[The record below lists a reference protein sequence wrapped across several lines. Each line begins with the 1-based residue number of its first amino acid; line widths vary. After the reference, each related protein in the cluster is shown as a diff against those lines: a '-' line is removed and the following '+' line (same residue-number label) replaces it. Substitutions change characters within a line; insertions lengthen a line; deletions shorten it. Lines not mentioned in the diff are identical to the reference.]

1 MARLIKK
8 EMALQHQISIS
19 QDGTNY
25 TTMVT
30 ATNQN
35 GNVDVWRNL
44 PMQKA
49 RYVKLTAT
57 QVNIGYYRLTEFEV
71 YTTDCDCDNS
81 NAQNAAGTMKIKLY
95 PNPGSDFLIYDL
107 QTFKPGVSY
116 NIVIR
121 SIEGKLIQSF
131 KSEASYNSINIKSL
145 SRGAYLFSIY
155 ENKILIASQK
165 FIKN

>member
-1 MARLIKK
+1 
-8 EMALQHQISIS
+8 
-19 QDGTNY
+19 
-25 TTMVT
+25 
-30 ATNQN
+30 
-35 GNVDVWRNL
+35 
-44 PMQKA
+44 
-49 RYVKLTAT
+49 
-57 QVNIGYYRLTEFEV
+57 
-71 YTTDCDCDNS
+71 
-81 NAQNAAGTMKIKLY
+81 MKIKLY